1 VEKLVYGVWRRP
13 DQDVDPI
20 TSTLLGEVAPAL
32 LDLGVDG
39 LRIEVEEPAGKIL
52 RTGANPDGSLL
63 CGSVSLWL
71 DSYDNRGPH
80 EAAIAKAGATAYGW
94 IVAESVAKGYGA
106 NRTWPDGERTP
117 GMSILTFLDKGEGIS
132 DDDFY
137 RIWHGEHTPLTF
149 EIHPFWLY
157 VRNQTL
163 RPITPGA
170 PSVRAIV
177 YEGTATDE
185 EITDLPTFF
194 GCPGAPE
201 RLMDQIAIVDAH
213 IKTFANPSTLQC
225 VTTREWIFK
234 TLST

>member
-1 VEKLVYGVWRRP
+1 MEKLIYGLWRRP

-20 TSTLLGEVAPAL
+20 TRALLDDVAPAL

-52 RTGANPDGSLL
+52 RSGVHADGSLL
-63 CGSVSLWL
+63 CGSVSIWL

-80 EAAIAKAGATAYGW
+80 EAAIAESGATAYGW

-106 NRTWPDGERTP
+106 NRTWPDGEQTP
-117 GMSILTFLDKGEGIS
+117 GMSILTFLDKGEGVS

-157 VRNQTL
+157 IRNSTL

-170 PSVRAIV
+170 PAVRAIV
-177 YEGTATDE
+177 YEGAATDE
-185 EITDLPTFF
+185 EILDLPTFF
-194 GCPGAPE
+194 GCPGEPG
-201 RLMDQIAIVDAH
+201 RLMDQIGVVDAH

-234 TLST
+234 TLSS